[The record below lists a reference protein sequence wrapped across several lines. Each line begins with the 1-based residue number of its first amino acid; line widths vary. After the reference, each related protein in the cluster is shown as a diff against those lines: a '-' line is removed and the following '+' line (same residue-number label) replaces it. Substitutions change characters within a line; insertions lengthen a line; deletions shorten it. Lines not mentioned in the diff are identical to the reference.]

1 MTENFQPLFV
11 GGSGRSGTTI
21 AINLLNNHSQIHS
34 SLPREIKYLT
44 SRFGLIDLVYG
55 RPIGLEEGF
64 EGLRN
69 NLVARVLPIVGRS
82 KVGLFQKNMQ
92 GQWWSEVGK
101 KGKQRGLAQGITK
114 QSLDEAQI
122 LFIENFRNQPVDA
135 AQSLFYQL
143 SSSQIKQTGVKYFA
157 DSTPVNMMQAN
168 YLYRLFP
175 EARFVNMVRDGR
187 DVAFSVAAEKWGP
200 NDPFKALDWWANR
213 VLRAEQ
219 ALGVIPKDQRITL
232 RLEDLVVREREN
244 SIKLI
249 LDFLGI
255 RTEEKLKA
263 FFDLELTQEKLHQG
277 VWQRELANPRK
288 FEMKY
293 LKILD
298 ELKDKG
304 LAVERF
310 Y

>member
-1 MTENFQPLFV
+1 MAENFQPLFV

-55 RPIGLEEGF
+55 RPVGLEEGL
-64 EGLRN
+64 EGIRN
-69 NLVARVLPIVGRS
+69 NLIARVLPIVGKS
-82 KVGLFQKNMQ
+82 KLGLFQKNMQ
-92 GQWWSEVGK
+92 GPWWSEVGK
-101 KGKQRGLAQGITK
+101 KGKPRGLAQGITK

-175 EARFVNMVRDGR
+175 EARFLNMVRDGR

>member
-64 EGLRN
+64 EGFRN

-82 KVGLFQKNMQ
+82 KVGLFEKNMQ

>member
-1 MTENFQPLFV
+1 
-11 GGSGRSGTTI
+11 
-21 AINLLNNHSQIHS
+21 
-34 SLPREIKYLT
+34 
-44 SRFGLIDLVYG
+44 
-55 RPIGLEEGF
+55 
-64 EGLRN
+64 
-69 NLVARVLPIVGRS
+69 
-82 KVGLFQKNMQ
+82 MQ